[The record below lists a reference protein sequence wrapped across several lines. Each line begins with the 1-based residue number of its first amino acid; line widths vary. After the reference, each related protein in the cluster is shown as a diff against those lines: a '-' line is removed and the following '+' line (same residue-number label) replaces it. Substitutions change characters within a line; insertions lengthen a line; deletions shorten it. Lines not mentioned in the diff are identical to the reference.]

1 MNRGISI
8 EKPRIETVAMS
19 EDGSYAKVVV
29 EPLEAGFGITI
40 GNSLRRTLLS
50 SLPGFA
56 FTSVKIDGVVHEFT
70 TIPGV
75 KEDVTEI
82 ILNLKSVIPKI
93 HSGEGPQTVTLDIKG
108 PGVVTAGDIIC
119 NSEVEILNPEQHI
132 CTLEKD
138 ASVSMELTCDRGRG
152 YVSAEQN
159 KENTEFKAINEIS
172 IDSIFSP
179 VIKSN
184 YNVENTRVGQ
194 RTDFDRLT
202 IEAWT
207 DKTMTATDAI
217 ALAAK
222 IMNDHFE
229 MFENLSEE
237 AYDTETMV
245 DKTEDETEKILEMT
259 IEELELTVR
268 SFNCLKRANI
278 NTVDD
283 LIQKTEEDMKKVRNL
298 GSKSLEEINNK
309 LHSLGLSFREEEE

>member
-8 EKPRIETVAMS
+8 EKPRIETVALS

-50 SLPGFA
+50 SLPGYA
-56 FTSVKIDGVVHEFT
+56 LTSVKIDGIVHEFT
-70 TIPGV
+70 TLPGV

-82 ILNLKSVIPKI
+82 ILNLKTVIPKI
-93 HSGEGPQTVTLDIKG
+93 LTGEGPKTLTLEAAG
-108 PGVVTAGDIIC
+108 PGVVRAGDITC
-119 NSEVEILNPEQHI
+119 GTDVEILNPDQHI

-138 ASVSMELTCDRGRG
+138 ASISMELTCNGGRG

-159 KENTEFKAINEIS
+159 KENMDIKTIGEIA

-184 YNVENTRVGQ
+184 YTVDNTRVGQ
-194 RTDFDRLT
+194 RTDFDSLT
-202 IEAWT
+202 LEAWT
-207 DKTMTATDAI
+207 DKTMTATEAI

-222 IMNDHFE
+222 ILNDHFK
-229 MFENLSEE
+229 MFENLSED

-278 NTVDD
+278 NTVED
-283 LIQKTEEDMKKVRNL
+283 LIQRTEEEMKKVRNL
-298 GSKSLEEINNK
+298 GSKSLEEIVNK
-309 LHSLGLSFREEEE
+309 LHSLGLSFREEED